1 MLQRKHLRNAEVI
14 YMQSARELGTISKNI
29 LKERDYLA
37 NKVHIWA
44 INSGT
49 LNSLLFY
56 TYGSQSG
63 DIIILS

>member
-1 MLQRKHLRNAEVI
+1 
-14 YMQSARELGTISKNI
+14 MQSARELGTISKNI